1 MTPTIQATV
10 LAPTPV
16 HAPVLVV
23 DDIATMRDI
32 LVRQLKSLGYT
43 QVFTAASGTEA
54 LRLLEH
60 RPVQLILSDWSMPG
74 MSGLDLLQEVRKQE
88 RLRRI
93 PFIMVTAELQ
103 RERVAQAIQAGV
115 HDFLLKPFKPVEFG
129 RKVGEA
135 LFGKPKNTQLLG
147 SGDAAHANEAKAR
160 ARATVLIV
168 DDVPDNLTLASGL
181 LREHYITKLATRG
194 DKALQLCQTTPPD
207 LVLLDIMM
215 PEMDGFEV
223 CRRLKADPA
232 TAYIPVIFLT
242 ALDDV
247 QKTVQGLGLGAVDYV
262 TKPMEPE
269 ILKARVATALRIAQA
284 QEDLRAQ
291 YDLAIQHARLQ
302 EEVERIT
309 RHDLKNP
316 LAAIIGMATNLLTHG
331 SLDADAGQQIKAI
344 EQAAYAMLDLI
355 DLSNDLMKIELGQYQ
370 LTPQTVDLRSLL
382 ERVVGEC
389 RSAFAAKNVHFQFDG
404 ATAGDSAWVQ
414 GEALLL
420 YSMLHNLVKNAA
432 EAVHAGET
440 VALELVVGARCQV
453 RVSNPGQ
460 VAPEIAARF
469 FEKYA
474 SHGKPHGTGLGTFS
488 ARLIAQAHGGSI
500 AMASDNGT
508 VVLTVDLP
516 RHPSLS

>member
-1 MTPTIQATV
+1 MIQTPSP
-10 LAPTPV
+10 APSPI

-23 DDIATMRDI
+23 DDFATMRDI
-32 LVRQLKSLGYT
+32 IVKQLRSLGYT
-43 QVFTAASGTEA
+43 QVSTAASGIEA
-54 LRLLEH
+54 LRLLEYK
-60 RPVQLILSDWSMPG
+60 PIQLILSDWSMPG
-74 MSGLDLLQEVRKQE
+74 MSGLELLQAVRKQE
-88 RLRRI
+88 RLRHI

-103 RERVAQAIQAGV
+103 RERVTQAIQAGV
-115 HDFLLKPFKPVEFG
+115 HDFLLKPFKPAEFG
-129 RKVGEA
+129 RKVSEA
-135 LFGKPKNTQLLG
+135 LFGKPKNVQLPG
-147 SGDAAHANEAKAR
+147 QSDSARAGEGKAR
-160 ARATVLIV
+160 TSPTVLIV
-168 DDVPDNLTLASGL
+168 DDVPDNLTLVSGL
-181 LREHYITKLATRG
+181 LRGHYTVKLTTRG
-194 DKALQLCQTTPPD
+194 DKALQLCQATPPD

-247 QKTVQGLGLGAVDYV
+247 KKTVQGLALGAVDYV

-316 LAAIIGMATNLLTHG
+316 LAAIIGMASSLLNQGGLGAQPSQH
-331 SLDADAGQQIKAI
+331 IKAI
-344 EQAAYAMLDLI
+344 EQAAYTMLGLI

-389 RSAFAAKNVHFQFDG
+389 RNAFAAKNVQFQLDG
-404 ATAGDSAWVQ
+404 AAEGESARVQ
-414 GEALLL
+414 GETLLL
-420 YSMLHNLVKNAA
+420 YSMLHNLIKNAA

-440 VALELVVGARCQV
+440 VTLELVVGASCQV

-488 ARLIAQAHGGSI
+488 AKLIAQAHGGSI
-500 AMASDNGT
+500 AMASAGGA
-508 VVLTVDLP
+508 VMLTVDLP
-516 RHPSLS
+516 RHPH